1 MRRTSRHRQWTF
13 VLVLCLAA
21 TTASGALLAARA
33 WRTHS
38 PPGDFGR
45 PPAASDP
52 ASAGRSTSP
61 VPTTKTPRTTPTDRR
76 PGVSARVAVQLT
88 PRAIRLPRLGVD
100 AAVDRVGVDGRGDV
114 EVPEDARRVG
124 WYRFSPP
131 PGAPA
136 GSTVIVGHVDS
147 RTQGLGVLAALAGV
161 RRDDRLS
168 VVRGDG
174 TTLHYTVTS
183 RRTVPKDALGA
194 SGVFRR
200 EGRPVVSLVTCTG
213 PYLEGRGG
221 YQDNLIVTAVPE
233 D

>member
-1 MRRTSRHRQWTF
+1 MRRTSRQRQWTL

-45 PPAASDP
+45 PPAASDT
-52 ASAGRSTSP
+52 ASTGRSTSP
-61 VPTTKTPRTTPTDRR
+61 GAATRTTPTERR
-76 PGVSARVAVQLT
+76 PGGAARDAVQLT

-100 AAVDRVGVDGRGDV
+100 AAVDRVGVDGRGNV
-114 EVPEDARRVG
+114 EVPGDARRVG

-131 PGAPA
+131 PGTPA

-147 RTQGLGVLAALAGV
+147 RSQGLGVLAALADV

-183 RRTVPKDALGA
+183 RRTVPKGALGS

-213 PYLEGRGG
+213 PYLKNRGG